1 MNGTSTPVALLAAL
15 AALFS
20 LLTAVHAVRPMFVE
34 SLKNLTVPIGRDATF
49 TCVVRHLGGYRVG
62 WVKADSKAIQAIHTH
77 VITHNPRVRVSH
89 RDQTTWNLHI
99 NQVQEE
105 DRGTYMCQINYDPM
119 MSQYGV
125 LEVVVPPD
133 IISDQSSGDLTIPEG
148 GSGELRCKARGYPTP
163 VITWRREDGRPIAV
177 SRRQPSGGDWQNG
190 GGWRDVDGVLRQDG
204 AREPPYEAT
213 EYRGEVLPLD
223 KVRRSDTGYYL
234 CIASNGLPPSVSK
247 KIKLEVHF
255 HPVVQVPTQLIGVP
269 LWTDVTLRC
278 HVEAL
283 PKSIN
288 YWNKEPGGP
297 ILIANDR
304 LNITEERDT
313 EYSLWMTL
321 TIHTFDLSDA
331 GDYVCTAK
339 NSIGEV
345 QSTIQVYAEI
355 RPREPGTPAAEVDT
369 ELTYQTPGEEQAP
382 PRTGLERDQSRG
394 ARRDPPFSA
403 GEEGGRRRTAGG
415 RQRQP
420 SRETGSEP
428 GAGAEPVSSGAAAAG
443 PWLLLMVTALLSSS
457 LLRPSVPDRRHW

>member
-1 MNGTSTPVALLAAL
+1 MS
-15 AALFS
+15 
-20 LLTAVHAVRPMFVE
+20 
-34 SLKNLTVPIGRDATF
+34 TF
-49 TCVVRHLGGYRVG
+49 TVHP
-62 WVKADSKAIQAIHTH
+62 S
-77 VITHNPRVRVSH
+77 
-89 RDQTTWNLHI
+89 
-99 NQVQEE
+99 
-105 DRGTYMCQINYDPM
+105 
-119 MSQYGV
+119 
-125 LEVVVPPD
+125 
-133 IISDQSSGDLTIPEG
+133 SDQFSHHH
-148 GSGELRCKARGYPTP
+148 
-163 VITWRREDGRPIAV
+163 
-177 SRRQPSGGDWQNG
+177 
-190 GGWRDVDGVLRQDG
+190 DV
-204 AREPPYEAT
+204 AP
-213 EYRGEVLPLD
+213 
-223 KVRRSDTGYYL
+223 
-234 CIASNGLPPSVSK
+234 
-247 KIKLEVHF
+247 
-255 HPVVQVPTQLIGVP
+255 
-269 LWTDVTLRC
+269 
-278 HVEAL
+278 
-283 PKSIN
+283 
-288 YWNKEPGGP
+288 GP

-345 QSTIQVYAEI
+345 QSTIQVYALLLPLTSPAARLPPAEI